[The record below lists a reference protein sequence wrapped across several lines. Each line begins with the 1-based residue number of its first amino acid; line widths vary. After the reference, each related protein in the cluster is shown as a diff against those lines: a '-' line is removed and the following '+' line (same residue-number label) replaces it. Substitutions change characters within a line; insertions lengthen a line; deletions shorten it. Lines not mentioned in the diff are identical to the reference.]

1 MFSFLFF
8 PELLDAFVDQTKFV
22 MLLFPIWAL
31 EDFIFNFGWFDWTP
45 EYDSDYLYLGY
56 VIFFTLSVHL
66 VIIGISFDKFNEKIN
81 PIYIKIRNLVV
92 NIILFILFFEYI
104 LWFLLVMFIIQSWLV
119 NLVGYLL
126 TIVIFFFLVLP
137 MLAVLF
143 STPVILIFLAFVN
156 DQQKQKKDLIRT
168 SER

>member
-22 MLLFPIWAL
+22 MLLFPIWAF

-56 VIFFTLSVHL
+56 VIFITLSVHL
-66 VIIGISFDKFNEKIN
+66 AIIGISFDKFNEKIN

-126 TIVIFFFLVLP
+126 TIVVFFFLVLP

-156 DQQKQKKDLIRT
+156 DQQKQKKDLI
-168 SER
+168 